1 MWPPPAPAR
10 RRSQVTPTLQP
21 RRLEQYPARPR
32 GFTMV
37 EMLVALVVLAV
48 GMLGVAILFG
58 ISLHSGS
65 SAISRM
71 QAVNLAADIADRIRA
86 NRRAGI
92 APNNAYGGAAADNG
106 CTGSGAVSCTPAQMA
121 ADDLYH
127 WQRQLSRAIA
137 GGTATGTVVV
147 TAGTPQSYTIT
158 VSWNERAG
166 TGVATL
172 QYQTTVQVPA
182 S

>member
-86 NRRAGI
+86 NRRAGDG
-92 APNNAYGGAAADNG
+92 AQNAYGGAAADNH
-106 CTGSGAVSCTPAQMA
+106 CTGAAVSCTPAQMTD
-121 ADDLYH
+121 DDLYR
-127 WQRQLSRAIA
+127 WQRQLSQAIA

-147 TAGTPQSYTIT
+147 IAGTPQTYTIT

-166 TGVATL
+166 TGVTTL
-172 QYQTTVQVPA
+172 QYQTQVQVP
-182 S
+182 SS

>member
-1 MWPPPAPAR
+1 M
-10 RRSQVTPTLQP
+10 TPTLQP

-106 CTGSGAVSCTPAQMA
+106 CTGAGAVSCTPAQMA

-147 TAGTPQSYTIT
+147 TPGTPQTYTIL
-158 VSWNERAG
+158 VSWTEK
-166 TGVATL
+166 TGTL
-172 QYQTTVQVPA
+172 QYQMQVQAPTT
-182 S
+182 

>member
-1 MWPPPAPAR
+1 MI
-10 RRSQVTPTLQP
+10 
-21 RRLEQYPARPR
+21 
-32 GFTMV
+32 

-86 NRRAGI
+86 NRRAGDGGQ
-92 APNNAYGGAAADNG
+92 NAYGGAAANNS
-106 CTGSGAVSCTPAQMA
+106 CTGVAVSCTPAQMA

-127 WQRQLSRAIA
+127 WQRQLSQAIA

-147 TAGTPQSYTIT
+147 TAGTPQTYTIL
-158 VSWNERAG
+158 VSWTEKTG
-166 TGVATL
+166 TQ
-172 QYQTTVQVPA
+172 QYQMQVQAPT

>member
-1 MWPPPAPAR
+1 MQQR
-10 RRSQVTPTLQP
+10 
-21 RRLEQYPARPR
+21 PARPR

-48 GMLGVAILFG
+48 GMLGVASLFA

-65 SAISRM
+65 SAITRM

-86 NRRAGI
+86 NRRAAG
-92 APNNAYGGAAADNG
+92 AYGGAAADNSCVG
-106 CTGSGAVSCTPAQMA
+106 AAAVSCGPTQMA

-127 WQRQLSRAIA
+127 WQRQLSQAIA
-137 GGTATGTVVV
+137 GGTATGTV
-147 TAGTPQSYTIT
+147 TFAAGTPPTYTIA
-158 VSWNERAG
+158 VSWTEK
-166 TGVATL
+166 TET
-172 QYQTTVQVPA
+172 QTYQMQVQVPT

>member
-1 MWPPPAPAR
+1 MI
-10 RRSQVTPTLQP
+10 
-21 RRLEQYPARPR
+21 
-32 GFTMV
+32 

-48 GMLGVAILFG
+48 GMLGVASLFG
-58 ISLHSGS
+58 ISLHAGS
-65 SAISRM
+65 SAITRM
-71 QAVNLAADIADRIRA
+71 QAVNLATDLADRIRA
-86 NRRAGI
+86 NRRAGD

-106 CTGSGAVSCTPAQMA
+106 CTGAGAVSCTPAQMA

-147 TAGTPQSYTIT
+147 TPGTTPQSYTIT

-166 TGVATL
+166 VGVTTL

>member
-1 MWPPPAPAR
+1 
-10 RRSQVTPTLQP
+10 
-21 RRLEQYPARPR
+21 
-32 GFTMV
+32 MV

-92 APNNAYGGAAADNG
+92 APNNAYSGAAADNG

-127 WQRQLSRAIA
+127 WQRELSQAIA
-137 GGTATGTVVV
+137 GGTSTGTVVV
-147 TAGTPQSYTIT
+147 IPGTTPQSYTIT

-166 TGVATL
+166 VGVTTL

>member
-1 MWPPPAPAR
+1 MNP
-10 RRSQVTPTLQP
+10 STQP
-21 RRLEQYPARPR
+21 RRMPQRPGRPR
-32 GFTMV
+32 GFTMI

-71 QAVNLAADIADRIRA
+71 QAVNLAADLADRIRA
-86 NRRAGI
+86 NRRAGD
-92 APNNAYGGAAADNG
+92 APNNAYGGAAADNH
-106 CTGSGAVSCTPAQMA
+106 CTGAGAASCTPAQMA

-127 WQRQLSRAIA
+127 WQRRLSQAIA

-147 TAGTPQSYTIT
+147 TAGTPQTYTIL
-158 VSWNERAG
+158 VSWTEK
-166 TGVATL
+166 TGTL
-172 QYQTTVQVPA
+172 QYQMQVQAPT

>member
-1 MWPPPAPAR
+1 MPQR
-10 RRSQVTPTLQP
+10 
-21 RRLEQYPARPR
+21 PARPR
-32 GFTMV
+32 GFTLV

-48 GMLGVAILFG
+48 GMLGVATLFG

-86 NRRAGI
+86 NRRAG
-92 APNNAYGGAAADNG
+92 PAYGGAAANNS
-106 CTGSGAVSCTPAQMA
+106 CTGAGAVSCSPAQMA
-121 ADDLYH
+121 ADDLYR
-127 WQRQLSRAIA
+127 WQRQLSQAIA
-137 GGTATGTVVV
+137 GGTVTGTVNFA
-147 TAGTPQSYTIT
+147 AGTPATYTIT

-166 TGVATL
+166 VGVATL
-172 QYQTTVQVPA
+172 QYQMQVQVPT

>member
-1 MWPPPAPAR
+1 MNP
-10 RRSQVTPTLQP
+10 STQP
-21 RRLEQYPARPR
+21 RRMPQRPGRPR
-32 GFTMV
+32 GFTMI

-92 APNNAYGGAAADNG
+92 APNNAYSGAAADNG

-127 WQRQLSRAIA
+127 WQRRLSQAIA

-147 TAGTPQSYTIT
+147 TAGTPQTYSIT

-166 TGVATL
+166 VGVTTL

-182 S
+182 T

>member
-1 MWPPPAPAR
+1 
-10 RRSQVTPTLQP
+10 
-21 RRLEQYPARPR
+21 
-32 GFTMV
+32 MV

-92 APNNAYGGAAADNG
+92 APNNAYSGAAADNG

-127 WQRQLSRAIA
+127 WQRQLSQAIA

-147 TAGTPQSYTIT
+147 TPGTTPQSYTIT
-158 VSWNERAG
+158 VNWNERAG
-166 TGVATL
+166 VGVTTL

>member
-1 MWPPPAPAR
+1 M
-10 RRSQVTPTLQP
+10 TPTLQP

-86 NRRAGI
+86 NRRAGDGP
-92 APNNAYGGAAADNG
+92 ANAYGGAAADNG
-106 CTGSGAVSCTPAQMA
+106 CTGAAVSCTPAQMA

-147 TAGTPQSYTIT
+147 TAGTPQTYTII
-158 VSWNERAG
+158 VQWNERAG
-166 TGVATL
+166 VGVTTL
-172 QYQTTVQVPA
+172 QYQTQVQVP
-182 S
+182 SS

>member
-71 QAVNLAADIADRIRA
+71 QAVNLAADIADRNRA

-92 APNNAYGGAAADNG
+92 TPNNAYGGAAADNG
-106 CTGSGAVSCTPAQMA
+106 CRA
-121 ADDLYH
+121 AETC
-127 WQRQLSRAIA
+127 AA
-137 GGTATGTVVV
+137 GPGTSPRDGRPN
-147 TAGTPQSYTIT
+147 G
-158 VSWNERAG
+158 
-166 TGVATL
+166 
-172 QYQTTVQVPA
+172 
-182 S
+182 

>member
-1 MWPPPAPAR
+1 MK
-10 RRSQVTPTLQP
+10 VTIRVVQRAMPN
-21 RRLEQYPARPR
+21 RAAC
-32 GFTMV
+32 GFSMV

-48 GMLGVAILFG
+48 GMLGVASLFATA
-58 ISLHSGS
+58 LHSGS

-106 CTGSGAVSCTPAQMA
+106 CTGAGAVSCTPAQMA

-137 GGTATGTVVV
+137 RGPANGTVVV
-147 TAGTPQSYTIT
+147 TPGTPQTYTIL
-158 VSWNERAG
+158 VSWTEK
-166 TGVATL
+166 TGTL
-172 QYQTTVQVPA
+172 QYQMQVQAPT